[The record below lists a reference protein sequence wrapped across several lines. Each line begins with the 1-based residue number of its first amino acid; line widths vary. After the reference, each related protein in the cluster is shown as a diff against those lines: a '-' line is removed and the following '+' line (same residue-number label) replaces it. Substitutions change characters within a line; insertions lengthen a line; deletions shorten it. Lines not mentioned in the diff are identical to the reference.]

1 MRARPSWR
9 ATTAVF
15 LGTQVLSMLG
25 TSLVQYAPMW
35 YVTLE
40 TKSGLTMRVSSSIS

>member
-1 MRARPSWR
+1 MRARPSWQ

-15 LGTQVLSMLG
+15 LGTQVLSLVG
-25 TSLVQYAPMW
+25 TSLVQYALMW

-40 TKSGLTMRVSSSIS
+40 TGSA